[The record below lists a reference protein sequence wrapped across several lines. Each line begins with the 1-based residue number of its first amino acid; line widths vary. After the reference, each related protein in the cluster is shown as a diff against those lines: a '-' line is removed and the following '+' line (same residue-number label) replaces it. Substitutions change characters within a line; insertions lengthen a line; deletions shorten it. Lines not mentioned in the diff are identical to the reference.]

1 MIKFDPVH
9 VLFIHKINKIKYF
22 SEPDNIDNVDATKL
36 DGESSQSLHDGNMV
50 ILEEEE
56 EENEIDFQR
65 EQLPESEGAKR
76 PMPTS
81 FRRISKKKGRKLY
94 SKHKHHSKHRCD
106 LLVDDAYYPRYKIVD
121 YDEDNLK
128 MKLIRVYPRI
138 VDDGDGGGG
147 DVVGIDNGDIV
158 VDGNGGGGD
167 GNGGYG
173 EKKGNLKMKI
183 IFDS

>member
-1 MIKFDPVH
+1 
-9 VLFIHKINKIKYF
+9 
-22 SEPDNIDNVDATKL
+22 
-36 DGESSQSLHDGNMV
+36 MV
-50 ILEEEE
+50 ILEEEEEEEE
-56 EENEIDFQR
+56 EENEIDFQV
-65 EQLPESEGAKR
+65 EPEVEGANR

-167 GNGGYG
+167 GDGSGDVVGIDNGDIVVDGNGDGGDGDGGYG